1 MKLTFA
7 EPVLSRLGRRL
18 LRLLARTWRFRVRG
32 EGPVA
37 ALVAARR
44 PYILALWHSRL
55 LPLLFSH
62 RDRGI
67 VLLISRHRDGGH
79 LADLATSLGY
89 SAVRGST
96 NRGGEIG
103 LLGLI
108 RALEAGN
115 VVAVTPDGPRG
126 PAERVQAGIV
136 SAARHARAPIVPITA
151 NASAEW
157 RLPTWDRMRIPK
169 PFARVDVVFGAP
181 IVLGPDKDDA
191 RRALGE
197 LERELAALGAGTR
210 S

>member
-7 EPVLSRLGRRL
+7 EPTLSRVGRRL
-18 LRLLARTWRFRVRG
+18 LRLLARTWRFRLSG
-32 EGPVA
+32 EAPVA
-37 ALVAARR
+37 GLVAQRR
-44 PYILALWHSRL
+44 PYILALWHSGI

-79 LADLATSLGY
+79 LADLAADLGY

-96 NRGGEIG
+96 NRGGEVG

-108 RALEAGN
+108 GSLEAGN
-115 VVAVTPDGPRG
+115 VVALTPDGPRG
-126 PAERVQAGIV
+126 PAEHVQPGIV
-136 SAARHARAPIVPITA
+136 SAARHAAVPIVPIA
-151 NASAEW
+151 ARASAEW

-169 PFARVDVVFGAP
+169 PFARVQVVFGAP
-181 IVLGPDKDDA
+181 ILVGPAKEDA

-197 LERELAALGAGTR
+197 LERALHALAGPA
-210 S
+210 

>member
-1 MKLTFA
+1 VKLTFA
-7 EPVLSRLGRRL
+7 EPVLSKVGQWLI
-18 LRLLARTWRFRVRG
+18 RLLARTWRFRVSG
-32 EGPVA
+32 EGPVTELIA
-37 ALVAARR
+37 QRR
-44 PYILALWHSRL
+44 PYILALWHSRI

-67 VLLISRHRDGGH
+67 VLLISKHRDGGH
-79 LADLATSLGY
+79 LADLASGLGY

-108 RALEAGN
+108 RALEVGN
-115 VVAVTPDGPRG
+115 IVAVTPDGPRG
-126 PAERVQAGIV
+126 PAEKVQAGIV
-136 SAARHARAPIVPITA
+136 SAARHASAAIVPITA

-181 IVLGPDKDDA
+181 IVLGPAKDDA
-191 RRALGE
+191 RRALGD
-197 LERELAALGAGTR
+197 LERVLTALGA
-210 S
+210 SS

>member
-7 EPVLSRLGRRL
+7 EPLLSRVGQGLI
-18 LRLLARTWRFRVRG
+18 RLLARTWRFRVSG
-32 EGPVA
+32 EEPVR
-37 ALVAARR
+37 ALIAERR
-44 PYILALWHSRL
+44 PYILALWHSRI

-67 VLLISRHRDGGH
+67 VLLISKHRDGGH
-79 LADLATSLGY
+79 LADLASGLGY

-96 NRGGEIG
+96 NRGGEVG

-108 RALEAGN
+108 RALQTGN

-126 PAERVQAGIV
+126 PAEKVQAGIV
-136 SAARHARAPIVPITA
+136 SAARHAQAAIVPLTA

-157 RLPTWDRMRIPK
+157 RIPTWDRMRIPK
-169 PFARVDVVFGAP
+169 PFARVDVVFGTP
-181 IVLGPDKDDA
+181 IELGPDKDDA
-191 RRALGE
+191 RRALGD
-197 LERELAALGAGTR
+197 LERVLLELGAA

>member
-7 EPVLSRLGRRL
+7 EPLLSRVGQGLIRF
-18 LRLLARTWRFRVRG
+18 LASTWRFRVTG
-32 EGPVA
+32 DAPVA
-37 ALVAARR
+37 ALIAGRR
-44 PYILALWHSRL
+44 PYILALWHSRI

-67 VLLISRHRDGGH
+67 VLLISKHRDGGH
-79 LADLATSLGY
+79 LADLASGLGY

-96 NRGGEIG
+96 NRGGEVG

-126 PAERVQAGIV
+126 PAEKVQAGIV
-136 SAARHARAPIVPITA
+136 SAARHAGAPIVPLTA

-181 IVLGPDKDDA
+181 IVLGSDKEEA
-191 RRALGE
+191 RRAVGE
-197 LERELAALGAGTR
+197 LERTLHELGSR

>member
-7 EPVLSRLGRRL
+7 EPVLSRVGRWL
-18 LRLLARTWRFRVRG
+18 IGLLARTWRFQVSG
-32 EGPVA
+32 DGPVA
-37 ALVAARR
+37 DLIARRR
-44 PYILALWHSRL
+44 PYILALWHSRI

-67 VLLISRHRDGGH
+67 VLLISKHRDGGH
-79 LADLATSLGY
+79 LAALAAGLGY

-96 NRGGEIG
+96 NRGGEVG
-103 LLGLI
+103 LLGII

-115 VVAVTPDGPRG
+115 IVALTPDGPRG
-126 PAERVQAGIV
+126 PAEKVQAGIV
-136 SAARHARAPIVPITA
+136 SAARHAGAPIVPLTA

-169 PFARVDVVFGAP
+169 PFARVHVVFGTP
-181 IVLGPDKDDA
+181 LELGPAKDDA

-197 LERELAALGAGTR
+197 LEQVLRELGAA

>member
-7 EPVLSRLGRRL
+7 EPLLSRVGRRL
-18 LRLLARTWRFRVRG
+18 LRLLARTWRVRVSG
-32 EGPVA
+32 AEPVA

-44 PYILALWHSRL
+44 PYILALWHSRI

-67 VLLISRHRDGGH
+67 VLLISKHRDGGH
-79 LADLATSLGY
+79 LADLAAGLGY

-96 NRGGEIG
+96 NRSGEVG
-103 LLGLI
+103 LLGII
-108 RALEAGN
+108 RALETGN
-115 VVAVTPDGPRG
+115 IVALTPDGPRG
-126 PAERVQAGIV
+126 PAERAQPGIV
-136 SAARHARAPIVPITA
+136 SAARHARAPIVPISA

-169 PFARVDVVFGAP
+169 PFARVDVVFGPP
-181 IVLGPDKDDA
+181 IVLGPAKEDA

-197 LERELAALGAGTR
+197 LERTLLALGAG

>member
-7 EPVLSRLGRRL
+7 EPLLSRLGRRL
-18 LRLLARTWRFRVRG
+18 LALLARTWRFRVTG
-32 EGPVA
+32 AEPVV

-44 PYILALWHSRL
+44 PYILALWHSEI

-79 LADLATSLGY
+79 LADLAAGLGY

-96 NRGGEIG
+96 NRGGEVG

-108 RALEAGN
+108 GALQAGN
-115 VVAVTPDGPRG
+115 IVAVTPDGPRG
-126 PAERVQAGIV
+126 PAEKVQPGIV
-136 SAARHARAPIVPITA
+136 SAARHAGAPIVPIA
-151 NASAEW
+151 AAASTEW

-169 PFARVDVVFGAP
+169 PFARLDVVFGSP
-181 IVLGPDKDDA
+181 IHVGPAKDDA
-191 RRALGE
+191 RRALVE
-197 LERELAALGAGTR
+197 LERSLTALSAR
-210 S
+210 A

>member
-7 EPVLSRLGRRL
+7 EPLLSRLGRGL
-18 LRLLARTWRFRVRG
+18 LSVLALTWRFRVTG
-32 EGPVA
+32 EEPVA
-37 ALVAARR
+37 ELVAARR
-44 PYILALWHSRL
+44 PYILALWHSGI

-79 LADLATSLGY
+79 LADLAAGLGY

-96 NRGGEIG
+96 NRGGDVG

-108 RALEAGN
+108 GALETGN
-115 VVAVTPDGPRG
+115 IVALTPDGPRG
-126 PAERVQAGIV
+126 PAEKVQPGIV
-136 SAARHARAPIVPITA
+136 SAARHARAPIVPIAA

-169 PFARVDVVFGAP
+169 PFARLDVRFGAP
-181 IVLGPDKDDA
+181 IHVGPAKEDA
-191 RRALGE
+191 RRALAE
-197 LERELAALGAGTR
+197 LERVLAALSAPA
-210 S
+210 

>member
-7 EPVLSRLGRRL
+7 EPTLSRVGRRL
-18 LRLLARTWRFRVRG
+18 LRLLARTWRFRLSG
-32 EGPVA
+32 EAPVA
-37 ALVAARR
+37 GLVAQRR
-44 PYILALWHSRL
+44 PYILALWHSGI

-79 LADLATSLGY
+79 LADLAADLGY

-96 NRGGEIG
+96 NRGGEVG

-108 RALEAGN
+108 GSLEAGN
-115 VVAVTPDGPRG
+115 VVALTPDGPRG
-126 PAERVQAGIV
+126 PAEHVQPGIV
-136 SAARHARAPIVPITA
+136 SAARHAAVPIVPIA
-151 NASAEW
+151 ARASAEW

-169 PFARVDVVFGAP
+169 PFARVQVVFGAP
-181 IVLGPDKDDA
+181 ILVGPTKEEA

-197 LERELAALGAGTR
+197 LERALHALAGPA
-210 S
+210 